1 MNGRFPKLSTAQ
13 YEKLLRLPEGR
24 VRCVIDTDTRN
35 EIDDQ
40 YALAWALLSQD
51 ALQIDGIY
59 AAPYSFSR
67 RLDELRAADRARQ
80 NPAAATDEERALL
93 PKYQNQLGRLDA
105 AGTDINDLAQI
116 DPQSLLMV
124 DPGRGMELSYHEILL
139 CCEKM
144 GIDCADKVFR
154 GADRYLQSLD
164 APVESDA
171 TAHLI
176 AQARTATP
184 ESPLYV
190 LAVGAPTNVAS
201 ALLLAPE
208 LIERIVVVWTA
219 GYPTTVLDLE
229 QPSFNMEQD
238 IIASQLLFD
247 SGVPLVY
254 IPGFHV
260 GAQLSLSLPEME
272 AWVRGKGAIGD
283 YLHWLYTHN
292 PHYPWQGISGHFA
305 RSWIIWDLVNIAWL
319 LEPGWLPSHITDA
332 PYLSADCR
340 WLRHGAPR
348 HPIREVLDINRDA
361 IFRDFFGKLA
371 GTTPD
376 KSGGG

>member
-1 MNGRFPKLSTAQ
+1 MSGRFPTLSAAQ
-13 YEKLLRLPEGR
+13 YEKMLRLPSGH

-51 ALQIDGIY
+51 SLQIDGIY
-59 AAPYSFSR
+59 AAPYSFLR

-93 PKYQNQLGRLDA
+93 PKYMNQLGRLDA
-105 AGTDINDLAQI
+105 AGTDINDLTQI
-116 DPQSLLMV
+116 DPQSLIMV
-124 DPGRGMELSYHEILL
+124 EPGRGMELSYHEILL

-144 GIDCADKVFR
+144 GMDCGDNVFR

-164 APVESDA
+164 APVESEA

-176 AQARTATP
+176 EQARTASP

-190 LAVGAPTNVAS
+190 LAVGALTNVAS
-201 ALLLAPE
+201 ALLLAPDI
-208 LIERIVVVWTA
+208 IERIVVVWTA
-219 GYPTTVLDLE
+219 GYPTTVMDVE

-238 IIASQLLFD
+238 ILASQLLFD

-292 PHYPWQGISGHFA
+292 PHYAFQGISGHFA

-319 LEPGWLPSHITDA
+319 LSPGWLPSYITDA
-332 PYLSADCR
+332 PWLSADCR
-340 WLRHGAPR
+340 WQRHGAPR
-348 HPIREVLDINRDA
+348 HPIREALDINRDA

-371 GTTPD
+371 
-376 KSGGG
+376 SL